1 MPLLAPQ
8 GWGFGAVS
16 LNRVMVGADWWVRLE
31 GCLRWSANPVGGAV
45 CRHHVKYP
53 AFAAR
58 ASEMAV
64 GFWPFFVSFC
74 FTLYPTCACVQVIFS
89 PL

>member
-8 GWGFGAVS
+8 GQGFGAGS
-16 LNRVMVGADWWVRLE
+16 LNRLRLGADWWVRLE
-31 GCLRWSANPVGGAV
+31 GCLRWSAHSVGGAV

-53 AFAAR
+53 AFAPS

-64 GFWPFFVSFC
+64 GFWPFLVSFC
-74 FTLYPTCACVQVIFS
+74 SYLTQLCMRASYF
-89 PL
+89 